1 MQFLTIGRYRTPV
14 CSLTSAEETFRQAVL
29 TS

>member
-14 CSLTSAEETFRQAVL
+14 YSLASVEKTFRQAVL
-29 TS
+29 IP